1 MRACGS
7 SRSPLSRAMWKRR
20 DAEGRGGEGR
30 GGEEGVNLDW
40 YVLLILSAIFV
51 CRLLRQSATPPDVME
66 SRVKRR
72 KEGRE
77 G

>member
-1 MRACGS
+1 
-7 SRSPLSRAMWKRR
+7 MWKRR

-30 GGEEGVNLDW
+30 GGEGRGRGVNLHW

-72 KEGRE
+72 EEGME